1 MYMISLNK
9 QYNLVEFDL
18 YVTKNGAKGATYVLE
33 LLIDCTIDK
42 FEPINEDFIIKDER
56 DYTFNGFEL
65 SEWYEENGMVRVV
78 YVK

>member
-1 MYMISLNK
+1 MYMTSLNK

-18 YVTKNGAKGATYVLE
+18 YVTKNGVKGATYVLE
-33 LLIDCTIDK
+33 LLIDCIIDE

-56 DYTFNGFEL
+56 DYVFNGFEI